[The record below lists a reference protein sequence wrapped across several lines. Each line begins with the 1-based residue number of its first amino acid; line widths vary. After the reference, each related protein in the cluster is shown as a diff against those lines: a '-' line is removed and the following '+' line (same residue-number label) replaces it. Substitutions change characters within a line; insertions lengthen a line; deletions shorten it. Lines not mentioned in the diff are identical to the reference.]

1 MTTSTHDADLQG
13 NNFRRTIHPQ
23 SCSFDNL
30 GAKERLGGGGGGEE
44 WGLLERPQSQA
55 VKKKRGLDRANLP
68 YMLYSHCHLIS

>member
-1 MTTSTHDADLQG
+1 MTTSTHDADFKG

-23 SCSFDNL
+23 NCSFDNV
-30 GAKERLGGGGGGEE
+30 GAKEKLGGGGK

-68 YMLYSHCHLIS
+68 YML